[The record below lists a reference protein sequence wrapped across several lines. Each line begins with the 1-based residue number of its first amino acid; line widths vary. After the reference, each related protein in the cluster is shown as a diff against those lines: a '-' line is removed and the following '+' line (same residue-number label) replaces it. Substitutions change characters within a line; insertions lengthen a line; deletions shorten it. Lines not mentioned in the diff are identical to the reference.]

1 MIRWQR
7 VGDGEWSMETARGQF
22 VGGDSHIWRVRLYS
36 ASSSSTTWRSGRPS
50 SEGRP
55 EREGTRPQ
63 EAQSTLACR
72 SGNGI
77 AAPKYSSV

>member
-36 ASSSSTTWRSGRPS
+36 
-50 SEGRP
+50 
-55 EREGTRPQ
+55 
-63 EAQSTLACR
+63 
-72 SGNGI
+72 GI
-77 AAPKYSSV
+77 ELEYDLEEWSPFQVGPA